1 MNEDFRKEQV
11 SRAIDFLSVMG
22 AAKFFADV
30 VTIGEGKLAKFFA
43 DLLEC
48 PALEN
53 YIKRFEEEKGALVYY
68 ATKES
73 CPWGECVSLLYVSRY
88 QEDWLYQMPR
98 VSSVDPAR
106 YMTYAYVWNMTD
118 ESRSEFGSIIL
129 ERTYGMLVRVG

>member
-1 MNEDFRKEQV
+1 M

-30 VTIGEGKLAKFFA
+30 VKIGEGKLAKFFA
-43 DLLEC
+43 DLHER

-53 YIKRFEEEKGALVYY
+53 YIKSFEKEKGARVYY

-73 CPWGECVSLLYVSRY
+73 LPWGECVSLLYVSRY

-98 VSSVDPAR
+98 VSSVEPAR
-106 YMTYAYVWNMTD
+106 YMVTAYVWNMTD
-118 ESRSEFGSIIL
+118 DTRSEFGSIIV
-129 ERTYGMLVRVG
+129 ERTCGMLVRVG